1 MIKKIFFQFVFFNFF
16 LTKEVF
22 AAESGGMP
30 QLNPEFWISQI
41 FWLVLTFGTLYVALS
56 KLILPK
62 ISANLELRKS
72 QIQENIEAAEKK
84 RRSSESKLILPKISQ
99 NLESRKSQILENI
112 EAAEKQRENSD
123 AKLKEYEE
131 IILKSKLEAKNIFN
145 QAREKALK
153 DINSKKEVLD
163 KQIDNEIIKAEQE
176 IKVLQSGAS
185 EKINKIAIETSS
197 ELIQKLI
204 GAEVNSS
211 SISAIVDDLSKR
223 GGDKYYGN

>member
-1 MIKKIFFQFVFFNFF
+1 MIKKIYFQSIFFSF
-16 LTKEVF
+16 LLSLEAF

-41 FWLVLTFGTLYVALS
+41 FWLTLTFGILYIILS

-62 ISANLELRKS
+62 ISANLE
-72 QIQENIEAAEKK
+72 
-84 RRSSESKLILPKISQ
+84 
-99 NLESRKSQILENI
+99 SRKSKILENI

-123 AKLKEYEE
+123 EKLKEYEE
-131 IILKSKLEAKNIFN
+131 IISRTKLEARDIFN

-153 DINSKKEVLD
+153 DINAKKEVLD
-163 KQIDNEIIKAEQE
+163 KQIDDEIDKVEKE
-176 IKVLQSGAS
+176 IKELQIGAA

-204 GAEVNSS
+204 GAEVNNS

-223 GGDKYYGN
+223 SGDKYYGN